1 MKTKPLPYL
10 CGGIF
15 LVLLTEAK
23 GKAASRRQLRSGK
36 KDRVSNRNMLEALI
50 QMVVPSFQQPLA
62 GRTFEGDTSD
72 YRACKVAYGENLPF
86 DDDVEIQAFDK
97 RVKTQY
103 ITVLKEMDEFVDSF
117 LRTDSDER
125 MKWLIQ
131 ALLILL
137 EKDKLITPDT
147 HFFLSSDPI
156 TKAELLSLDH
166 YCLSSLLLG
175 IWHFIVTNRPDN
187 ETGRPTFEA
196 LHTRADEMHAKWRI
210 KTEFAREYPRHF
222 DFDLFGAYDG
232 VDGAETEEAED
243 YAEEIKKAPAD
254 EAEAG
259 AEAEAEFVDVEIL
272 DAPYEEKTVEK
283 NGRTYNQKAEKIYN
297 IEHIENFYG

>member
-1 MKTKPLPYL
+1 MKTKPVPYL

-23 GKAASRRQLRSGK
+23 GKAATRRQLKSGK

-50 QMVVPSFQQPLA
+50 RMVVPSFQQPSA

-86 DDDVEIQAFDK
+86 DDDVEIKAFDN

-103 ITVLKEMDEFVDSF
+103 MTVLKEMDEYIDSF

-137 EKDKLITPDT
+137 EKDSLISPDT
-147 HFFLSSDPI
+147 PFYLAPTPI
-156 TKAELLSLDH
+156 TKADLLSQDH

-175 IWHFIVTNRPDN
+175 LWHFIVMNRPDN
-187 ETGRPTFEA
+187 ETGRNTFFA
-196 LHTRADEMHAKWRI
+196 LHDRADEMNAKW
-210 KTEFAREYPRHF
+210 KFKKGFAQKYPRAF
-222 DFDLFGAYDG
+222 EFDLFGAIG
-232 VDGAETEEAED
+232 EEAEESG
-243 YAEEIKKAPAD
+243 EEIKKAPAD
-254 EAEAG
+254 EAEAEVID
-259 AEAEAEFVDVEIL
+259 AEVVGPLET
-272 DAPYEEKTVEK
+272 KTVVKEGK
-283 NGRTYNQKAEKIYN
+283 VYQQQAQKIYN

>member
-131 ALLILL
+131 SLLILM
-137 EKDKLITPDT
+137 EEDKLITPET
-147 HFFLSSDPI
+147 PFFIASAPVLKSD
-156 TKAELLSLDH
+156 LLALDH
-166 YCLSSLLLG
+166 YCLSPLLLG
-175 IWHFIVTNRPDN
+175 IWHFIVMNRPDN
-187 ETGRPTFEA
+187 ETGRRTFEA
-196 LHTRADEMHAKWRI
+196 LHDRADEMHAKWVF
-210 KTEFAREYPRHF
+210 KSSFGSSYPREF
-222 DFDLFGAYDG
+222 DFDLFGTTDAG
-232 VDGAETEEAED
+232 GEAEECTEET
-243 YAEEIKKAPAD
+243 KKAPAD
-254 EAEAG
+254 EAEAEVID
-259 AEAEAEFVDVEIL
+259 AEVVE
-272 DAPYEEKTVEK
+272 DGSGQEQRKTEQTLNN
-283 NGRTYNQKAEKIYN
+283 NGRIYHQQAQTIYN
-297 IEHIENFYG
+297 IEHIDVFNG